1 MEAWPKVAT
10 EGEVKAIVKPKET
23 LAFGD
28 SETKALRSVAG
39 IDMYRSWIGLLCK

>member
-39 IDMYRSWIGLLCK
+39 HRHVPVMDWLAL